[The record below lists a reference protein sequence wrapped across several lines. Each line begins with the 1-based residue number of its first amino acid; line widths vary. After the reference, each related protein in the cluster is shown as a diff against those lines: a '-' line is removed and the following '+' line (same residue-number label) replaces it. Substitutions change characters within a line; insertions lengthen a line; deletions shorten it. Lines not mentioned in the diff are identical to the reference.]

1 MAGFEP
7 ALSWSRTKHFTKLS
21 YILETNRILSRFKQI
36 TTYEPEQENLQGI
49 DTILM
54 LGSIISQFAISF

>member
-21 YILETNRILSRFKQI
+21 YILSAHLIYHYPKEDARV
-36 TTYEPEQENLQGI
+36 
-49 DTILM
+49 
-54 LGSIISQFAISF
+54 